1 MKDLKSKTVV
11 ITGAGSG
18 MGRAYALAFARRGCH
33 LALCDYDASGLKE
46 TVDMV
51 DKCANRSGCSAVSHA
66 VFDVSD
72 KRSVE
77 KFADKVK
84 DELGNAHIVINN
96 AGIEGSANPIWATE
110 EDSFRHVMNVNYY
123 GVVYGTQAFLP
134 QLLSQKEAAIV
145 NISSIFGLIG
155 TPNHADY
162 CASKFAVRGFTESL
176 MTELNDS
183 PVQVHLVHPGGIDT
197 NISRKERS
205 QSFSQHYLTTS
216 ADDIAERV
224 VYGIAKNQSRIV
236 YGNGSTK
243 TEIGARLLPLTWL
256 KKFTWHEMKKV
267 IDLTHY
273 DERILNRNVRLRK

>member
-1 MKDLKSKTVV
+1 MKELSNKIVV

-18 MGRAYALAFARRGCH
+18 MGRAYALAFAKRNCR
-33 LALCDYDASGLKE
+33 LALCDYDANGLKE
-46 TVDMV
+46 TVDMA
-51 DKCANRSGCSAVSHA
+51 DKLSNSSPSSAVCHA

-77 KFADKVK
+77 SFANKVK

-96 AGIEGSANPIWATE
+96 AGIEGSAKPIWATE
-110 EDSFRHVMNVNYY
+110 EDCFRRVMEVNYY

-134 QLLSQKEAAIV
+134 QLLSQEEAAIV
-145 NISSIFGLIG
+145 NVSSIFGLIG

-183 PVQVHLVHPGGIDT
+183 SVQVHLVHPGGIDT
-197 NISRKERS
+197 NISRQEHS

-216 ADDIAERV
+216 ADDMVERV
-224 VYGIAKNQSRIV
+224 VRGITKNQSRIV
-236 YGNGSTK
+236 YGNGSKK

-256 KKFTWHEMKKV
+256 KKFTWREMKKV

-273 DERILNRNVRLRK
+273 DARILNRNLRLRK

>member
-1 MKDLKSKTVV
+1 MKELSNKIVV

-18 MGRAYALAFARRGCH
+18 MGRAYALAFSKRDCR
-33 LALCDYDASGLKE
+33 LALCDFDVKGLNE
-46 TVDMV
+46 TVEMV
-51 DKCANRSGCSAVSHA
+51 GKLSDCAVIHA

-72 KRSVE
+72 KHSVE
-77 KFADKVK
+77 SFSNRVK

-96 AGIEGSANPIWATE
+96 AGIEGSAKPIWATE
-110 EDSFRHVMNVNYY
+110 EDCFRRVMEVNYY

-134 QLLSQKEAAIV
+134 QLLSQEEAAIV
-145 NISSIFGLIG
+145 NVSSIFGLIG

-183 PVQVHLVHPGGIDT
+183 SVQVHLVHPGGVDT
-197 NISRKERS
+197 NISRQEHSK
-205 QSFSQHYLTTS
+205 SFSQHYLKTS
-216 ADDIAERV
+216 ADDMVERV
-224 VYGIAKNQSRIV
+224 VRGITKNQSRIV
-236 YGNGSTK
+236 YGNGSKK
-243 TEIGARLLPLTWL
+243 TEMGARLLPLTWL

-273 DERILNRNVRLRK
+273 DSRILSSNIRLRK